1 MSERYAILSDLHMG
15 REPWRASAEMLRPLW
30 QGVDH
35 LIINGDV
42 AELLDPRYVDL
53 AEQETL
59 RLQELCEAD
68 RVTLT
73 LLAGNHD
80 PDVTDQHFLFLAEQK
95 ILITHGDSVHP
106 AIAPWCA
113 TAPLMQAAFE
123 KAMAASPLQ
132 THNDLASRLAA
143 TKTAARAKWEH
154 VRGGNFHM
162 MGLKRML
169 RRPMSFFE
177 VLRYWHRF
185 PDDAAAFVEKYAPQS
200 SVLITGHTH
209 KKGIW
214 TRRGKTIINTG
225 GFAFPTT
232 PRRVVIEG
240 TRIVVHEAI
249 KDGKVYHP
257 APKAVAEIDVKSE

>member
-1 MSERYAILSDLHMG
+1 
-15 REPWRASAEMLRPLW
+15 MLRPLW

-42 AELLDPRYVDL
+42 AELDDPRYCDL
-53 AEQETL
+53 ARKETL
-59 RLQELCEAD
+59 RLQELCEQD
-68 RVTLT
+68 GVTLT

-80 PDVTDQHFLFLAEQK
+80 PDVTDQHFLFMADQK

-113 TAPLMQAAFE
+113 TAPLMQAAFDR
-123 KAMAASPLQ
+123 AMASIAVESKDQ
-132 THNDLASRLAA
+132 LASRLEA

-154 VRGGNFHM
+154 LKSGNFHM
-162 MGLKRML
+162 MGLKRMV
-169 RRPMSFFE
+169 RRPWSFFQ
-177 VLRYWHRF
+177 VLNYWHRF

-200 SVLITGHTH
+200 KVLITGHTH
-209 KKGIW
+209 HKGIW

-240 TRIVVHEAI
+240 TTITVHEAI
-249 KDGKVYHP
+249 KHGEGYHAAAKP
-257 APKAVAEIDVKSE
+257 VAEIDLKSE

>member
-1 MSERYAILSDLHMG
+1 MPEKYAILSDLHMG
-15 REPWRASAEMLRPLW
+15 REPWRARAEMMRPLW

-42 AELLDPRYVDL
+42 AELYDPRYIDL

-68 RVTLT
+68 GVTLT

-80 PDVTDQHFLFLAEQK
+80 PDVTDQHFLFMADQK

-113 TAPLMQAAFE
+113 TAPLMQAAFD
-123 KAMAASPLQ
+123 KAMASFPVE
-132 THNDLASRLAA
+132 TKDLLSSRLAA
-143 TKTAARAKWEH
+143 TKTAARTKWEH
-154 VRGGNFHM
+154 VREGNFHM
-162 MGLKRML
+162 MGLKRMI
-169 RRPMSFFE
+169 RRPISFFE

-185 PDDAAAFVEKYAPQS
+185 PDDAAGFMEKYAPQS
-200 SVLITGHTH
+200 TVLITGHTH
-209 KKGIW
+209 HKGIW

-232 PRRVVIEG
+232 PRRVIVEG
-240 TRIVVHEAI
+240 TKITVHEAI
-249 KDGKVYHP
+249 KNGEVYHAAAKP
-257 APKAVAEIDVKSE
+257 VAEIQVS